1 MAYPNYYYP
10 TNYQPYTPMMQQ
22 PQPMQQQA
30 PVQQVQPIQQVQDDS
45 GIKWVQGEAGAK
57 AYPVAPNKSVLLMD
71 SESSVMYIK
80 ATDNSG
86 MPLPLRIFDYTERTP
101 QTAHSAV
108 AEPKTDTVTRE
119 EFERL
124 KDDVL
129 RLTKGIRKPQV
140 NNTKSEKEG

>member
-30 PVQQVQPIQQVQDDS
+30 PVQQVQPIQQVQDS
-45 GIKWVQGEAGAK
+45 NLTWVQGEAGAK
-57 AYPVAPNKSVLLMD
+57 AYPVAPNKSILLMD
-71 SESSVMYIK
+71 SENSVMYIK
-80 ATDNSG
+80 STDASG
-86 MPLPLRIFDYTERTP
+86 MPLPLRIFDYAERTA
-101 QTAHSAV
+101 QNAHNGV

>member
-10 TNYQPYTPMMQQ
+10 TNYQPYAPMMQQ

-71 SESSVMYIK
+71 SENSVMYIK
-80 ATDNSG
+80 STDASG
-86 MPLPLRIFDYTERTP
+86 MPLPLRIFDYTERTA
-101 QTAHSAV
+101 QNAHNAV